1 MKSLT
6 IEVSV
11 FQLII
16 VSLRRNVEYYSA
28 LKKKNSIARCNKDGP
43 WGRCT
48 KWSEEAQKEQL
59 FDSACVS
66 FREESD

>member
-6 IEVSV
+6 IEVSI

-28 LKKKNSIARCNKDGP
+28 LKKKIPLHGIIRMDLGDVVL
-43 WGRCT
+43 
-48 KWSEEAQKEQL
+48 SEEAQKEKL
-59 FDSACVS
+59 FDSACVR